1 MGAGLIYPLRPAWTP
16 RGLDSGKLCEPHRG
30 ADGHEPESP
39 DRPRLCPEA
48 EGAAPAAEVCR
59 SAGLRGA
66 TGAARRGR
74 GGPGDQGSAALTP
87 PAPPAPLPPAA
98 PRRDGGRGQQHPLP
112 AQRPQRF
119 HQRLGHPRG
128 RRLPSLLE
136 RAAPALSRRPRPHAP
151 GPAHTPQAPP
161 RPRPPPEAPSPRQP
175 HQPLSCPD
183 SAPGHPPRPPPPTV
197 SAVLVGFDQINGGHS
212 PGSSVRRGFGGAA
225 ARLGS
230 GGSGREGAHLTF
242 REVRGHILEP
252 AGLHHRPWLVAEGQ
266 RLAHTEE
273 ILAVQARPP
282 PTPNRPWAR
291 PESRGHRGAYSPFPS
306 GEALARP
313 SAPPHSGNHR
323 GSEGERSG

>member
-66 TGAARRGR
+66 TCAARRGR

-136 RAAPALSRRPRPHAP
+136 RAAPALSRRPRP
-151 GPAHTPQAPP
+151 GPAHTPQVPPTRP
-161 RPRPPPEAPSPRQP
+161 RPRPGPARR
-175 HQPLSCPD
+175 
-183 SAPGHPPRPPPPTV
+183 PRPPHPASPT
-197 SAVLVGFDQINGGHS
+197 S
-212 PGSSVRRGFGGAA
+212 PSRVQTPHLATRP
-225 ARLGS
+225 
-230 GGSGREGAHLTF
+230 GRTRPLCPLCWLDLTK
-242 REVRGHILEP
+242 
-252 AGLHHRPWLVAEGQ
+252 
-266 RLAHTEE
+266 
-273 ILAVQARPP
+273 
-282 PTPNRPWAR
+282 
-291 PESRGHRGAYSPFPS
+291 
-306 GEALARP
+306 
-313 SAPPHSGNHR
+313 
-323 GSEGERSG
+323 